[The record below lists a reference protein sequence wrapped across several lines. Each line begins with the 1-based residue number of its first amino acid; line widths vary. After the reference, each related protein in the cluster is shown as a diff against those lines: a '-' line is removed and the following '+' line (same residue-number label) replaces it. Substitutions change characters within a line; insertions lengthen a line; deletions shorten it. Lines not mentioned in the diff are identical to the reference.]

1 MTYLYMVTEIVFGF
15 IGGALLMRVWD
26 VKHSMREMA
35 RRHSEDLLKSNL
47 TNFDIGWEDCYQFV
61 MHSTP
66 EITVGLFKQVLT
78 AVKESKRPGEPTM
91 HAIKERP

>member
-1 MTYLYMVTEIVFGF
+1 MKYLELVTEIVFGF
-15 IGGALLMRVWD
+15 LGGAVLMRVWD
-26 VKHSMREMA
+26 VTHTLKVMA

-78 AVKESKRPGEPTM
+78 AVKESKRPGEPTA
-91 HAIKERP
+91 HRE